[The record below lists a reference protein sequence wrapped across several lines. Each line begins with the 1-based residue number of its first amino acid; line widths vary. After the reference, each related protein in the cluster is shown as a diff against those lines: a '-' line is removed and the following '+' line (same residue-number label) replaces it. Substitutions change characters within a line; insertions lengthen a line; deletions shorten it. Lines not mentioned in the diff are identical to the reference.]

1 MAKSPWLQ
9 EVEDD
14 ANRIT
19 LERIKTFNEEQA
31 RKKAKAEAE
40 AAKVAKADVSPV
52 VEPVVAEPTK
62 KELVEDAIALGVDE
76 KEANKMNKSQL
87 AEAIADAQ
95 VE

>member
-19 LERIKTFNEEQA
+19 LERIKAFNEEQA

-40 AAKVAKADVSPV
+40 AAKVAKAEA
-52 VEPVVAEPTK
+52 VEK
-62 KELVEDAIALGVDE
+62 KEG
-76 KEANKMNKSQL
+76 K
-87 AEAIADAQ
+87 
-95 VE
+95 